1 MDQNKLSSNLNKIF
15 AAISPINLQITQC
28 VSQSLARL
36 STEFGS
42 FSRNRSRVR
51 AENPFPFER
60 IESKIIRVRHSF
72 DVEEKRGTSMA
83 SQIEAEVLCC

>member
-1 MDQNKLSSNLNKIF
+1 MDQKKLSSNLNKIF

-28 VSQSLARL
+28 VSQSLVRL

-60 IESKIIRVRHSF
+60 IESKVGLSK
-72 DVEEKRGTSMA
+72 VERIERPTKRQSETQQGQAT
-83 SQIEAEVLCC
+83 